1 MLIGYARVSKDEQN
15 LDLQTQGRRMKGF
28 GPIHNSVI
36 GTLAVSK
43 ASTISP
49 LLDKGKAVASHGFD
63 PCLNG
68 KETPVAATG
77 LLVLMTSK
85 KSRTVMLAS
94 SGVSTS

>member
-1 MLIGYARVSKDEQN
+1 MRCPC
-15 LDLQTQGRRMKGF
+15 MKAASFGF
-28 GPIHNSVI
+28 LETPIETYSVI

-49 LLDKGKAVASHGFD
+49 LLDKGKAMASHGLD

-77 LLVLMTSK
+77 LRVLMTSK
-85 KSRTVMLAS
+85 KSPTTMLAS